1 MKTYYLAV
9 DIGASGGRHILGHLE
24 EGRLIL
30 EEVYRF
36 SNKMEEKGGSLCWNL
51 PRLFEEIKTG
61 LKKCKAEGKLPCSMG
76 IDTWA
81 VDYVLLDKQKR
92 ILGNTYGY
100 RDGRT
105 KGMDQRVY
113 EILSESELYS
123 RTGIQKQIFNTIY
136 QLMAVKEHHPEQLKQ
151 ARTFLMLPDYF
162 HFLLTGNLCS
172 EYTNA
177 TSTQLVN
184 AKTNDWDRKLMER
197 LGIPDEIFLP
207 LSQPGTAVGTF
218 TKELA
223 DEVGFSCQVVLPAT
237 HDTASA
243 VMAVPGREENCLYI
257 SSGTWSLMGTENR
270 QAICSEES
278 RRQNFTNEGG
288 YDHRY
293 RYLKNI
299 MGLWMIQ
306 SVRHELGDAY
316 SFEQLCQM
324 AEQSRFISRVDVNDD
339 VFLAPKSM
347 CLAIRDACL
356 KSGQPVP
363 ETPGEFASVIYES
376 LADSYGR
383 TVKEIEGLTG
393 KRYDSIHIVG
403 GGSSAGYLNY
413 LTARRAGRQVLAGPK
428 EATAIGN
435 LMAQMIAKGEFSGLS
450 KARECVGQSFEILEY
465 RG

>member
-1 MKTYYLAV
+1 
-9 DIGASGGRHILGHLE
+9 
-24 EGRLIL
+24 
-30 EEVYRF
+30 
-36 SNKMEEKGGSLCWNL
+36 
-51 PRLFEEIKTG
+51 
-61 LKKCKAEGKLPCSMG
+61 MG

-92 ILGNTYGY
+92 ILGNTYRY

-184 AKTNDWDRKLMER
+184 AKTNDWDRKLMEH

-383 TVKEIEGLTG
+383 TAKEIEGLTG

-403 GGSSAGYLNY
+403 GGFSAGYLNY
-413 LTARRAGRQVLAGPK
+413 LTARRAGCQVLAGPK